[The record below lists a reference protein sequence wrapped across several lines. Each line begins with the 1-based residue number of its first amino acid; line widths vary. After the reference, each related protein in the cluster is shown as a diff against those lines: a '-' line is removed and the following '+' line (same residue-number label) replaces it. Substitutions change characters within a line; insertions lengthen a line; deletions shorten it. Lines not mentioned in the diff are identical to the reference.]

1 MEDFRRPYSIFW
13 PLLLIAAG
21 VFLLLNALGFIQGDF
36 WGLFLRL
43 WPLLFIAGGLD
54 SLYRRESFVGPILFI
69 GLGTVILLANL
80 GYLELVSWTVFLR
93 LWPVLL
99 IAFGLDILIGH
110 RSMWS
115 AVVGVALGSAAGRR
129 YCLVCVHAARNPSGR
144 ANGSHR
150 SRTARGRRGFCG
162 FEPDLW
168 GMNIRGGAAEGNLID
183 GEMQLGRNQTYT
195 QDYRVSNGRGVF
207 SLDSTTAD
215 AYVPF
220 LNPAVS
226 LVSQFNLSDE
236 VPLVLD
242 TDMVVGLQNVDLRD
256 LNIDRFDLTVVI
268 GQNTIVLGLD
278 EELEGRASAVIG
290 QVLVRVPRDAAAADP
305 ARYALTGTSFP
316 RDYERDDDIVY
327 SPAAGRD
334 GPAIELE
341 INVPLG
347 SVRIEY
353 ID

>member
-1 MEDFRRPYSIFW
+1 MDDFRRPYSVFW

-36 WGLFLRL
+36 WGLFVRL

-69 GLGTVILLANL
+69 GLGTAILLANL
-80 GYLELVSWTVFLR
+80 GYLEFVSWTVFLR

-115 AVVGVALGSAAGRR
+115 AVVGVALGVLLVVGVFWYASTLPETRAGVQTESIVQELQGAEEAA
-129 YCLVCVHAARNPSGR
+129 V
-144 ANGSHR
+144 
-150 SRTARGRRGFCG
+150 
-162 FEPDLW
+162 DLNQIF
-168 GMNIRGGAAEGNLID
+168 GEMNIRGGAAEGNLLD

-195 QDYRVSNGRGVF
+195 QDYRISNGRGIF

-226 LVSQFNLSDE
+226 LVSQFNLSDA

-242 TDMVVGLQNVDLRD
+242 TDMVVGLINVDLRD

-290 QVLVRVPRDAAAADP
+290 QVLVRVPRDAAVRIRLDT
-305 ARYALTGTSFP
+305 ALTGTSFP
-316 RDYERDDDIVY
+316 REYERDDDVVY

-341 INVPLG
+341 INIPLG
-347 SVRIEY
+347 SIRIEY